1 MADAPDRRER
11 LLNLLAA
18 LLETRPGLT
27 RDDIVTN
34 VSLGYPPAPESARK
48 AFERDKASLRA
59 MGVPVRED
67 VRDNESRYRVDP
79 KEYYLPDLELSDE
92 ELAALHVAVTGISL
106 GAGGGEGAGALMK
119 LGGLEGTGGLPVA
132 ELPLVDTLAPLF
144 DASRRRCVVEISY
157 RGRAR
162 RVEPWGL
169 TSKFGHWYVVGQ
181 DLGSGE
187 MRVFRAD
194 RIEGDVV
201 ATEPDAFTV
210 PGDFRADA
218 YLGRPALGVRLRPRD
233 AGANPDRCRPRRRAG
248 RPRRTDASRS
258 NGKPTARSS
267 SSCRWSTSTACAAS
281 CSGSSI
287 TPRCSHRRR
296 PGPRSSN
303 GSTASSPREH
313 IVSPRIEAEADLA
326 RVLAMVPWLAAHR
339 NVDEGRRRGAVRH
352 LP

>member
-27 RDDIVTN
+27 REDIVTN
-34 VSLGYPPAPESARK
+34 ASLGYPPAPESARK

-144 DASRRRCVVEISY
+144 DASRRRCVVEITY

-181 DLGSGE
+181 DLGSAE

-201 ATEPDAFTV
+201 ATAPDAFTV
-210 PGDFRADA
+210 PSDFRADA
-218 YLGRPALGVRLRPRD
+218 YLADQPWEYGSGRAMKVQVRIDADHVAELVGQLGPDTPMEREPDGSVVIELSVVNLDGLRSFVLGFLDHAEVLSPPEARTAIVEWLD
-233 AGANPDRCRPRRRAG
+233 GIIVAGTRA
-248 RPRRTDASRS
+248 
-258 NGKPTARSS
+258 
-267 SSCRWSTSTACAAS
+267 
-281 CSGSSI
+281 
-287 TPRCSHRRR
+287 
-296 PGPRSSN
+296 
-303 GSTASSPREH
+303 
-313 IVSPRIEAEADLA
+313 
-326 RVLAMVPWLAAHR
+326 
-339 NVDEGRRRGAVRH
+339 
-352 LP
+352 

>member
-27 RDDIVTN
+27 REDIVTN

-67 VRDNESRYRVDP
+67 TRDNESRYRVDP

-144 DASRRRCVVEISY
+144 DASRRRCVVEITY
-157 RGRAR
+157 RGRER

-194 RIEGDVV
+194 RIVGDVV

-210 PGDFRADA
+210 PNDFRADA
-218 YLGRPALGVRLRPRD
+218 YLADQPWEYGSGRAMRVQILIDAGHVAELVGQVGPDVPIERD
-233 AGANPDRCRPRRRAG
+233 ADGSVVIELSVVNLDGLRSFVLGFLDHAEVLSPPDARTAIIDWLDAIVAAG
-248 RPRRTDASRS
+248 
-258 NGKPTARSS
+258 GKT
-267 SSCRWSTSTACAAS
+267 
-281 CSGSSI
+281 
-287 TPRCSHRRR
+287 
-296 PGPRSSN
+296 
-303 GSTASSPREH
+303 
-313 IVSPRIEAEADLA
+313 
-326 RVLAMVPWLAAHR
+326 
-339 NVDEGRRRGAVRH
+339 
-352 LP
+352 

>member
-27 RDDIVTN
+27 RDEIVTN
-34 VSLGYPPAPESARK
+34 VSLGYPPARESARK

-59 MGVPVRED
+59 MGVPVHEESRN
-67 VRDNESRYRVDP
+67 NESRYRVDP
-79 KEYYLPDLELSDE
+79 KEYYLPDLELRDD

-157 RGRAR
+157 RGRDR

-181 DLGSGE
+181 DLDAGE

-194 RIEGDVV
+194 RIDGDVV

-210 PGDFRADA
+210 PTDFRADA
-218 YLGRPALGVRLRPRD
+218 YLADQPWEYGSGRATAVRIRI
-233 AGANPDRCRPRRRAG
+233 
-248 RPRRTDASRS
+248 DASHVAELA
-258 NGKPTARSS
+258 GQVGPD
-267 SSCRWSTSTACAAS
+267 
-281 CSGSSI
+281 
-287 TPRCSHRRR
+287 TPIDR
-296 PGPRSSN
+296 
-303 GSTASSPREH
+303 
-313 IVSPRIEAEADLA
+313 EADGSVVIELSVVNLDGMRSFVLGFLDHAEVLSPPEA
-326 RVLAMVPWLAAHR
+326 RATVVEWL
-339 NVDEGRRRGAVRH
+339 DEIIATGDSA
-352 LP
+352 

>member
-27 RDDIVTN
+27 REEIVTN

-67 VRDNESRYRVDP
+67 DRENESRYRVDP
-79 KEYYLPDLELSDE
+79 KEYYLPDLDLSDE

-144 DASRRRCVVEISY
+144 DASRRRCVVEITY
-157 RGRAR
+157 RGRDR
-162 RVEPWGL
+162 QVEPWGL

-201 ATEPDAFTV
+201 ATEPGAFTV
-210 PGDFRADA
+210 PSDFRADA
-218 YLGRPALGVRLRPRD
+218 YLADQPWEYGSGRAMRG
-233 AGANPDRCRPRRRAG
+233 AGPDRRRARRRAG
-248 RPRRTDASRS
+248 RSGRTGDTDRAGAGRLGGGRALRREPRRTPQLR
-258 NGKPTARSS
+258 ARVPR
-267 SSCRWSTSTACAAS
+267 SCRGAVAAGGPRRCHRLARRDHRRGDRNMSGAAARRAGSRWTSGAW
-281 CSGSSI
+281 
-287 TPRCSHRRR
+287 PRR
-296 PGPRSSN
+296 PGPKDQ
-303 GSTASSPREH
+303 E
-313 IVSPRIEAEADLA
+313 
-326 RVLAMVPWLAAHR
+326 
-339 NVDEGRRRGAVRH
+339 RRR
-352 LP
+352 

>member
-27 RDDIVTN
+27 RDEIVTN

-67 VRDNESRYRVDP
+67 ARDNEFRYRVDP

-92 ELAALHVAVTGISL
+92 ELAALHVAVTGIGL
-106 GAGGGEGAGALMK
+106 GAGAGEGAGALMK

-144 DASRRRCVVEISY
+144 DASRRRCVVELSY

-169 TSKFGHWYVVGQ
+169 TSKFGHWYVVGR
-181 DLGSGE
+181 DLSSGE

-194 RIEGDVV
+194 RIEGDVE
-201 ATEPDAFTV
+201 ATEPGAFTV
-210 PGDFRADA
+210 PADFRADA
-218 YLGRPALGVRLRPRD
+218 YLADQPWEYGSGRAMKVRIRID
-233 AGANPDRCRPRRRAG
+233 ADHVAELAG
-248 RPRRTDASRS
+248 T
-258 NGKPTARSS
+258 
-267 SSCRWSTSTACAAS
+267 
-281 CSGSSI
+281 
-287 TPRCSHRRR
+287 
-296 PGPRSSN
+296 
-303 GSTASSPREH
+303 
-313 IVSPRIEAEADLA
+313 VSPETPIEREPGGSVVVELSVVNLDGMRSFVLGFLDHAEVLSPPEA
-326 RVLAMVPWLAAHR
+326 RAAVMDWLGAIAAQGQER
-339 NVDEGRRRGAVRH
+339 KR
-352 LP
+352 

>member
-27 RDDIVTN
+27 RDEIVTN
-34 VSLGYPPAPESARK
+34 VSLGYPPASESARK

-59 MGVPVRED
+59 MGVPLHEESRN
-67 VRDNESRYRVDP
+67 NESRYRVDP
-79 KEYYLPDLELSDE
+79 KEYYLPDLELSDD

-157 RGRAR
+157 RGRRR

-181 DLGSGE
+181 DLDARE

-194 RIEGDVV
+194 RIDGDVV

-210 PGDFRADA
+210 PTDFRADA
-218 YLGRPALGVRLRPRD
+218 YLADQPWEYGSGRALQVRIRI
-233 AGANPDRCRPRRRAG
+233 
-248 RPRRTDASRS
+248 DASHVAELAGQVSPHTPIEREPDGSVVLELSVVNLAGLRS
-258 NGKPTARSS
+258 FVLGFLDHAEVLSPPEAR
-267 SSCRWSTSTACAAS
+267 AAVTDWLDEIIVA
-281 CSGSSI
+281 G
-287 TPRCSHRRR
+287 
-296 PGPRSSN
+296 
-303 GSTASSPREH
+303 TAS
-313 IVSPRIEAEADLA
+313 
-326 RVLAMVPWLAAHR
+326 
-339 NVDEGRRRGAVRH
+339 
-352 LP
+352 

>member
-27 RDDIVTN
+27 RDEIVTN
-34 VSLGYPPAPESARK
+34 VSLGYPPARESARK

-59 MGVPVRED
+59 MGVPVHEESRS
-67 VRDNESRYRVDP
+67 NESRYRVDP
-79 KEYYLPDLELSDE
+79 KEYYLPDLELSDD

-157 RGRAR
+157 RGRHR

-181 DLGSGE
+181 DLDAGE

-194 RIEGDVV
+194 RIDGDVV
-201 ATEPDAFTV
+201 ATDPDAFTV
-210 PGDFRADA
+210 PNDFRADA
-218 YLGRPALGVRLRPRD
+218 YLADQPWEYGSGRALPVRIRID
-233 AGANPDRCRPRRRAG
+233 AGHVAELAGQVGPDTPIEREPDGSVVLELSVVNLSGLRSFVLGFLDHAEVLSPPQARAAV
-248 RPRRTDASRS
+248 TD
-258 NGKPTARSS
+258 
-267 SSCRWSTSTACAAS
+267 WLDEIIAA
-281 CSGSSI
+281 G
-287 TPRCSHRRR
+287 
-296 PGPRSSN
+296 
-303 GSTASSPREH
+303 TAS
-313 IVSPRIEAEADLA
+313 
-326 RVLAMVPWLAAHR
+326 
-339 NVDEGRRRGAVRH
+339 
-352 LP
+352 

>member
-27 RDDIVTN
+27 RDELVTN
-34 VSLGYPPAPESARK
+34 PSLGYPASPESARK

-59 MGVPVRED
+59 MGVPVREES
-67 VRDNESRYRVDP
+67 RNNESRYRVDP

-157 RGRAR
+157 RGRPR

-194 RIEGDVV
+194 RIDGDVV

-210 PGDFRADA
+210 PDDFRADA
-218 YLGRPALGVRLRPRD
+218 YLADQPWEYGSGRAMRVRVRIDADHVAELVGQVGPDIPIEREADGSVVIELPVVNLDGLRSFVLGFLDHAEVLSPPEARAAVTDWLD
-233 AGANPDRCRPRRRAG
+233 EIIAAG
-248 RPRRTDASRS
+248 SRS
-258 NGKPTARSS
+258 
-267 SSCRWSTSTACAAS
+267 
-281 CSGSSI
+281 
-287 TPRCSHRRR
+287 
-296 PGPRSSN
+296 
-303 GSTASSPREH
+303 
-313 IVSPRIEAEADLA
+313 
-326 RVLAMVPWLAAHR
+326 
-339 NVDEGRRRGAVRH
+339 
-352 LP
+352 

>member
-1 MADAPDRRER
+1 MDDAPDRRER

-18 LLETRPGLT
+18 LLETRGGLT
-27 RDDIVTN
+27 REEVVDN
-34 VSLGYPPAPESARK
+34 VSLGYPPVPESARK

-67 VRDNESRYRVDP
+67 TRDNESRYRVDP

-210 PGDFRADA
+210 PSDFRADA
-218 YLGRPALGVRLRPRD
+218 YLADQPWEYGSGPAMRVRIRID
-233 AGANPDRCRPRRRAG
+233 AGHVAELVGHVGPDVPIEREADGSVVIELSVVSLDGLRSFVLGFLDHAEVLSPPEARTAIVEWLDGIVAAG
-248 RPRRTDASRS
+248 
-258 NGKPTARSS
+258 ARS
-267 SSCRWSTSTACAAS
+267 
-281 CSGSSI
+281 
-287 TPRCSHRRR
+287 
-296 PGPRSSN
+296 
-303 GSTASSPREH
+303 
-313 IVSPRIEAEADLA
+313 
-326 RVLAMVPWLAAHR
+326 
-339 NVDEGRRRGAVRH
+339 
-352 LP
+352 